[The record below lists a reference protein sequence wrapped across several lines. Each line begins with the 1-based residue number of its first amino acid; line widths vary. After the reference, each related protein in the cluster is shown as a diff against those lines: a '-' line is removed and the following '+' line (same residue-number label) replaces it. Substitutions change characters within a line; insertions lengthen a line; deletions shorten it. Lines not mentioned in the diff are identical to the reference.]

1 MTMIPRN
8 MRIDF
13 TDAPLFWSK
22 NRAYATATN
31 AGSPGATAFEPY
43 LNKVMAWARNALDGT
58 NPELAR
64 DIDLF
69 IAQEG
74 HHYRVHKAFN
84 KLLYERYP
92 RAREFEE
99 ELAETL
105 RNQFDTKPLD
115 YNLAYCAGFENF
127 ACYMAKF
134 IYARALPWYRGAE
147 NRMATL
153 WLWHLAEE
161 FEHRAAC
168 SDALD
173 AISGNYFVRIRGLI
187 LFMRMVLPW
196 QKRLVGYMLEVDR
209 ATMTPDERVE
219 SIWTKRR
226 HDRALARYVFPR
238 MLQIFLPFYDPR
250 GQRAPR
256 VLDHAL
262 RHFEEVASQRRR
274 LTA

>member
-1 MTMIPRN
+1 MGMIARN

-13 TDAPLFWSK
+13 TDAPLLWSK
-22 NRAYATATN
+22 NKTYATMTN

-43 LNKVMAWARNALDGT
+43 LNKVMAWARMALDGT
-58 NPELAR
+58 RPEIAH

-74 HHYRVHKAFN
+74 HHYRVHKQFN
-84 KLLYERYP
+84 RLLYERYP
-92 RAREFEE
+92 RAREFEK
-99 ELAETL
+99 ELADQL
-105 RNQFDTKPLD
+105 VQQFDTRSLA

-134 IYARALPWYRGAE
+134 MYARALPWYRGAE

-168 SDALD
+168 SDALN
-173 AISGNYFVRIRGLI
+173 AISGNYFVRIRG
-187 LFMRMVLPW
+187 FWAFFRQVLPW
-196 QKRLVGYMLEVDR
+196 QKRLVAYMLEVDR
-209 ATMTPDERVE
+209 TTMTSEERVE
-219 SIWTKRR
+219 SIWAKREI
-226 HDRALARYVFPR
+226 DRALARYVFPR
-238 MLQIFLPFYDPR
+238 MVQILLPFYDPR

-256 VLDHAL
+256 VMDHAL
-262 RHFEEVASQRRR
+262 KHFAEVARQRTR
-274 LTA
+274 LAA